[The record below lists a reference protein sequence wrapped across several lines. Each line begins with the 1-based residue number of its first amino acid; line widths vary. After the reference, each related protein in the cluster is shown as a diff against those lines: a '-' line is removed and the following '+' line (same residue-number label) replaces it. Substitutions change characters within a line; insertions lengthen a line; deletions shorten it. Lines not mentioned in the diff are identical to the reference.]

1 MVSSQHQCDKG
12 FVMWHFLS
20 ECLEQIVSLWS
31 LSIKVRIIFTTNEL
45 VDRIR
50 NLKSSAS
57 QNDYE
62 EK

>member
-1 MVSSQHQCDKG
+1 
-12 FVMWHFLS
+12 MWHFLT